1 LSDDAP
7 KDPDDVNAETGDQ
20 RDARI
25 HDLSRERPAPERV
38 QRSDDLEELRADR
51 AGAIED
57 TRQQR
62 ATDLR
67 VKQALRDA
75 KVDGDLA
82 AHESRLKAIN
92 GSIDRSVTGLSEL
105 RGEVGALVAS
115 VNGIVDTQKDQASS
129 FREHTEVTNKLGVL
143 VKDIKDDLERRDAVA
158 AAIVKADKDKGSKRM
173 SRIQVAGFG
182 LTAVTGLAGLAFG
195 LISVI
200 HGGI

>member
-7 KDPDDVNAETGDQ
+7 KDLDPNAETDDE

-38 QRSDDLEELRADR
+38 QRFDDLEELRADR
-51 AGAIED
+51 AGALED

>member
-7 KDPDDVNAETGDQ
+7 KDLDPNAETDDE

-51 AGAIED
+51 AGALED

>member
-1 LSDDAP
+1 
-7 KDPDDVNAETGDQ
+7 
-20 RDARI
+20 
-25 HDLSRERPAPERV
+25 
-38 QRSDDLEELRADR
+38 
-51 AGAIED
+51 
-57 TRQQR
+57 
-62 ATDLR
+62 
-67 VKQALRDA
+67 
-75 KVDGDLA
+75 
-82 AHESRLKAIN
+82 LKAIN

>member
-51 AGAIED
+51 AGALED

-92 GSIDRSVTGLSEL
+92 GSIDRSVTGFSEL
-105 RGEVGALVAS
+105 RGEVGALAAS
-115 VNGIVDTQKDQASS
+115 IKGIIDTQKEQASA
-129 FREHTEVTNKLGVL
+129 FREHTEVTNKLGAL
-143 VKDIKDDLERRDAVA
+143 VKDIKDDLDRRDAVA
-158 AAIVKADKDKGSKRM
+158 AEIAKVDKDRGSKRM

-182 LTAVTGLAGLAFG
+182 LTVVTGFAGLVFG
-195 LISVI
+195 IISVI

>member
-1 LSDDAP
+1 
-7 KDPDDVNAETGDQ
+7 
-20 RDARI
+20 
-25 HDLSRERPAPERV
+25 
-38 QRSDDLEELRADR
+38 LRTDR
-51 AGAIED
+51 AGALED

>member
-7 KDPDDVNAETGDQ
+7 KDLDPNAETDDE

-38 QRSDDLEELRADR
+38 ERSDTLEEMRTDR
-51 AGAIED
+51 AAALED

-62 ATDLR
+62 ASDLR
-67 VKQALRDA
+67 VQQALRDA

-82 AHESRLKAIN
+82 AHETRLKAIN
-92 GSIDRSVTGLSEL
+92 GSIDRTVTGLSEL

-115 VNGIVDTQKDQASS
+115 VNGIVETQKDQASS
-129 FREHTEVTNKLGVL
+129 FREHTEVTSKLGAL
-143 VKDIKDDLERRDAVA
+143 VKDVKDDLDRRDAVA

-173 SRIQVAGFG
+173 SRISVAGFA
-182 LTAVTGLAGLAFG
+182 LAVMTGVASFAFG
-195 LISVI
+195 LIAVI